1 MLDKRIL
8 EQLFRR
14 NYSEMIHLARVLLG
28 DDGEAEDVVQDIFLR
43 IADSDIL
50 RPEGLSVARIPPK
63 NDSYLLIAVRNA
75 CLNRI
80 RQMQLHEQVK
90 NLLPIEDETDL
101 QPIDRQLEQLED
113 ISVFVDEQLEEPH
126 RSIFHLRFDE
136 DLTIAEIAR
145 RLGLNPN
152 TAYKYLAQSI
162 QRISNHYKHYKV
174 IAMETTRENIRQL
187 LEMLDNPEAYT
198 EQEIQDIIN
207 RDEDTRETYR
217 MMVEG
222 KRSSRL
228 RQADKPVD
236 IDAAWQKFNQKNQP
250 KQHGFGWMKIA
261 ASFVGVLLV
270 SGIAFAAIQIV
281 RYAQQHTP
289 KTEEVINTPKPANV
303 TPTDTLTTDTIATPQ
318 PIIYDNIPLEKMLP
332 EIAAHY
338 DAKVTFVND
347 KTRQLR
353 FRFVWNPQ
361 KGIDQVVSDLN
372 QFEHLTVTLKDNQIT
387 LE

>member
-1 MLDKRIL
+1 
-8 EQLFRR
+8 
-14 NYSEMIHLARVLLG
+14 
-28 DDGEAEDVVQDIFLR
+28 
-43 IADSDIL
+43 
-50 RPEGLSVARIPPK
+50 
-63 NDSYLLIAVRNA
+63 
-75 CLNRI
+75 
-80 RQMQLHEQVK
+80 
-90 NLLPIEDETDL
+90 
-101 QPIDRQLEQLED
+101 
-113 ISVFVDEQLEEPH
+113 
-126 RSIFHLRFDE
+126 
-136 DLTIAEIAR
+136 
-145 RLGLNPN
+145 
-152 TAYKYLAQSI
+152 
-162 QRISNHYKHYKV
+162 
-174 IAMETTRENIRQL
+174 METTSENIRQL

-217 MMVEG
+217 MMVEA
-222 KRSSRL
+222 KRSSRQ

-236 IDAAWQKFNQKNQP
+236 VDAAWQKFNQKVQP
-250 KQHGFGWMKIA
+250 KQHSFGWIKIA

-289 KTEEVINTPKPANV
+289 KTEEVINTPKPANA

-338 DAKVTFVND
+338 DANVTFVND
-347 KTRQLR
+347 EARQLR

-387 LE
+387 VE